1 MSQRMRISRGDAPAR
16 EAAGPEVTTKFTPEQ
31 LRKAAERLMTLL
43 DQDGTL
49 ADGDRARRRG
59 ITICKPDFDGLTPIS
74 GQMDPRTSAA
84 MEAVLAKLAAR
95 ECAIPTPNHLVM
107 FTQQYFSQLWPLRA
121 RPHPTVIRTLP
132 GGISRTTSY
141 FANVN

>member
-1 MSQRMRISRGDAPAR
+1 MRISRGDAPAR

-49 ADGDRARRRG
+49 TDGDRARRRG

-74 GQMDPRTSAA
+74 GQMDP
-84 MEAVLAKLAAR
+84 ELAPPWR
-95 ECAIPTPNHLVM
+95 RCWPN
-107 FTQQYFSQLWPLRA
+107 WP
-121 RPHPTVIRTLP
+121 HGNVQ
-132 GGISRTTSY
+132 SRHRITW
-141 FANVN
+141 